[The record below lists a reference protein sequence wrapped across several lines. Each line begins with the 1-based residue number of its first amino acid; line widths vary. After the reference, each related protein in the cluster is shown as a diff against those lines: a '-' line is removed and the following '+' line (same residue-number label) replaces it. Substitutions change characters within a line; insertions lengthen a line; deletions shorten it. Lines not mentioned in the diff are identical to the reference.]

1 VKLKV
6 LGSGAGGGFPQWNC
20 NFRLSRSVRE
30 GSDGF
35 LARTQS
41 SVAVSQD
48 GERWVICNASPDI
61 RQQIAE
67 NHELWP
73 RASGPV
79 RNSPIKAVV
88 LTNAD
93 VDHVTGLLGLREMQA
108 FNIYATQRVIDVL
121 LSNSIFRVCNPALV
135 KRIPLE
141 LGKEIELEGPDGPLG
156 VMLTPHPIPGKIA
169 LYLEDLSAGAKN
181 FGTQEGD
188 TIALRL
194 RAKGET
200 AYTFYIPGCSEIEGR
215 LKDMVSGAD
224 LLLFDGTTY
233 TDNELVEAGISDKT
247 AMRMG
252 HVSVGG
258 GSGTLAAFKDVPIK
272 RRVFV
277 HINNTNPILEHGSDA
292 EKAVKA
298 AGWEIG
304 RDGQEIII

>member
-1 VKLKV
+1 VKIKI

-41 SVAVSQD
+41 SIAVSSD
-48 GERWVICNASPDI
+48 GDRWVICNASPDI

-67 NHELWP
+67 NRELQS

-79 RNSPIKAVV
+79 RNTPIKAVV

-93 VDHVTGLLGLREMQA
+93 VDHVTGLLGLRESER
-108 FNIYATQRVIDVL
+108 FNIYATQRVLNVL
-121 LSNSIFRVCNPALV
+121 NSNSIFRVCNPALV

-156 VMLTPHPIPGKIA
+156 VHLTPIPIPGKIA

-188 TIALRL
+188 TIALKL
-194 RAKGET
+194 RAKGEK
-200 AYTFYIPGCSEIEGR
+200 AFTFYIPGCSEIEGR
-215 LKDMVSGAD
+215 IKDMVAGAD

-233 TDNELVEAGISDKT
+233 TDDELVEAGISEKT

-258 GSGTLAAFKDVPIK
+258 NDGTLAAFKGVPVK

-292 EKAVKA
+292 EQAVKA
-298 AGWEIG
+298 AGWEVG